1 MVAISLILIGGCSVL
16 RSRTSLRTSGSKV
29 PRRAAACSAPNRP
42 RMPSFSKPMIRRR
55 RVVSG
60 VPVWRALSVT
70 GLPKTTGGADPLV
83 LYLLRPLQEQ
93 LKLPPV
99 LGGFDPRASGH
110 LPLPSS
116 DTLPS
121 PASL

>member
-16 RSRTSLRTSGSKV
+16 RSRTSLRTSRSKAPRGGLLCPQQAAHAFVLEADDPAAESRFRGSGLAG
-29 PRRAAACSAPNRP
+29 PLGHGAAEDDR
-42 RMPSFSKPMIRRR
+42 
-55 RVVSG
+55 
-60 VPVWRALSVT
+60 
-70 GLPKTTGGADPLV
+70 GADPLV
-83 LYLLRPLQEQ
+83 LYLLGPLQEQ